1 MKIPNRCPMCGSN
14 SWRCINVY
22 HSGYSVGKGFLGSL
36 IFGNRVGGLLG
47 LSGKKKQTYACQ
59 ECRFVMDYQN

>member
-1 MKIPNRCPMCGSN
+1 MKIPNRCPMCGSH

-22 HSGYSVGKGFLGSL
+22 HSGYSFGKGLFGLL
-36 IFGNRVGGLLG
+36 IFGKRVGGLLG
-47 LSGKKKQTYACQ
+47 LTGKKKRTYACQ